1 MNKDL
6 KICCPPFTTEDIL
19 CVRGKPMA
27 KEVRTASNRNSARHE
42 EWIYSHVSGNMKERY
57 IFTDGYLV
65 GWQKT
70 EL

>member
-1 MNKDL
+1 MNKES
-6 KICCPPFTTEDIL
+6 KVSCPPFTTEDVL

-27 KEVRTASNRNSARHE
+27 KEVRTINNRNSAKQE
-42 EWIYSHVSGNMKERY
+42 EWIYSHVNGNTKEKY